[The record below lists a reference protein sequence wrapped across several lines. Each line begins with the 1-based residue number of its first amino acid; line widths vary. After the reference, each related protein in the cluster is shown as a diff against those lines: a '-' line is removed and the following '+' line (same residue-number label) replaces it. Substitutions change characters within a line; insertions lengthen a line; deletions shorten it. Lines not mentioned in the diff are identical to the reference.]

1 MCIHPCFPK
10 GSRNKRDSQFS
21 QSYREPFGI
30 SVVPVALLRL
40 FFLLV
45 TLVERRANVAAL
57 FRVVSSGVMPR
68 NRLSGCILLRVPS
81 QSIDLHRE
89 NKVIILITK
98 TCPNWI
104 LSIAQAH
111 EQPFFRR
118 CPQKKIWR
126 FLKSNKTKIYRS

>member
-57 FRVVSSGVMPR
+57 FRVVSSGVMQH
-68 NRLSGCILLRVPS
+68 NRFSDVFYSGFTHKILICLKK
-81 QSIDLHRE
+81 RE
-89 NKVIILITK
+89 IILKTK
-98 TCPNWI
+98 TCPI
-104 LSIAQAH
+104 LDTVKRTLGSRTAV
-111 EQPFFRR
+111 FGRY
-118 CPQKKIWR
+118 PQKHN
-126 FLKSNKTKIYRS
+126 LQGGA